1 MKMPLIGLGTWPLRG
16 AECEAAIGSALELGY
31 RHIDTA
37 EMYGNEAEIG
47 RAIAPA
53 PRGELFIA
61 SKAWWDKSD
70 GPAIRAAAQASL
82 ERLRTPYL
90 DLYLI
95 HWPSPALQLA
105 SALEALAG
113 LRRDGLARAVG
124 VANFPPAL
132 LRQALALNIVPIAC
146 NQLEHHLYLDQSRL
160 IALAAEHDIVITSY
174 TPLAKGRMA
183 DDPVV
188 LRIAARHGA
197 TPGQVALA
205 WALSRGHVAVIPK
218 AAGRARQAENLA
230 ASRLSLDAEDLAAL
244 AALPKDRRLVNPDFA
259 PDWSA

>member
-16 AECEAAIGSALELGY
+16 AECEAAIASALELGY

-47 RAIAPA
+47 RAIAAA
-53 PRGELFIA
+53 PRGELFIT
-61 SKAWWDKSD
+61 SKAWWDKPD
-70 GPAIRAAAQASL
+70 GPAIRAAAKASL
-82 ERLRTPYL
+82 DRLRTPYL
-90 DLYLI
+90 DLFLI

-105 SALEALAG
+105 SALEGLAG

-124 VANFPPAL
+124 VANFPPGL

-146 NQLEHHLYLDQSRL
+146 NQVEHHLYLDQSRL
-160 IALAAEHDIVITSY
+160 IGLCAEHDIVLTSY

-188 LRIAARHGA
+188 ARVAARHGA

-205 WALSRGHVAVIPK
+205 WALSRGNVAVIPK
-218 AAGRARQAENLA
+218 AAGPARQAENLA
-230 ASRLSLDAEDLAAL
+230 AGRLVLDADDLAAL
-244 AALPKDRRLVNPDFA
+244 AGLPKDRRLVNPDFA
-259 PDWSA
+259 PDWAA

>member
-16 AECEAAIGSALELGY
+16 AECEAAIASALDLGY

-47 RAIAPA
+47 RAITGT
-53 PRGELFIA
+53 PRGELFIT

-70 GPAIRAAAQASL
+70 GPAIRAAAEASL
-82 ERLRTPYL
+82 DRLRTPYL

-95 HWPSPALQLA
+95 HWPSPGLQLA
-105 SALEALAG
+105 SALEALAR
-113 LRRDGLARAVG
+113 LRGDGLVRDVG
-124 VANFPPAL
+124 VANFPPGL
-132 LRQALALNIVPIAC
+132 LRQAIALGIAPIAC
-146 NQLEHHLYLDQSRL
+146 NQVEHHLYLDQSRL
-160 IALAAEHDIVITSY
+160 IALGAEHKMVITSY

-188 LRIAARHGA
+188 RRIADRHGA